1 VYITTCIVR
10 SLSLLPSNFG
20 GGSIF
25 TCETTTPSF
34 FAIVE
39 FRLILCTVGNFL
51 LDAAR
56 RLKANRAV
64 VVAMLTY
71 GENAGDQ
78 FAALMDG
85 NAETLRDQL
94 AADLDTIEQEEDEM
108 AAMLEILQQLAHDEA
123 QVWLHPLAKFQHF
136 QPLAQGQR
144 LVPCLRHDHRFHQC
158 HPSPWLLRRF
168 RQSLCTQVKRARK
181 YQQL

>member
-1 VYITTCIVR
+1 V
-10 SLSLLPSNFG
+10 SSNFG

-64 VVAMLTY
+64 VVVMVMLFIV
-71 GENAGDQ
+71 A
-78 FAALMDG
+78 
-85 NAETLRDQL
+85 QL
-94 AADLDTIEQEEDEM
+94 HRRPRRGRNGMEREM
-108 AAMLEILQQLAHDEA
+108 S
-123 QVWLHPLAKFQHF
+123 K
-136 QPLAQGQR
+136 
-144 LVPCLRHDHRFHQC
+144 
-158 HPSPWLLRRF
+158 
-168 RQSLCTQVKRARK
+168 
-181 YQQL
+181 